1 MKILA
6 LFITLS
12 LSFSCNE
19 SDKIKSLKTTSEFTL
34 NVDNLDINA
43 VGYKHFEE
51 DMDVGVNSMFVFN
64 NTIYLPDVFHKNIKA
79 FNIET
84 KRLKVSEELT
94 AWITDIMIYNQK
106 VLVVSD
112 YNGLSLLDLDL
123 NINEK
128 SIQLPKGYKYFI
140 KYDEEFFI
148 VNYSVVKRSEGRV
161 FYECYKLD
169 SLLTHKID
177 KVNLASEVLPDR
189 VCFFD
194 NEKQIEEKLYLEVGN
209 SFYEIPHSLKRI
221 KEYDAFNI
229 FVEDKQIT
237 YYYIDEK
244 ELEIKV
250 FTY

>member
-189 VCFFD
+189 VCF
-194 NEKQIEEKLYLEVGN
+194 L
-209 SFYEIPHSLKRI
+209 
-221 KEYDAFNI
+221 
-229 FVEDKQIT
+229 IT
-237 YYYIDEK
+237 K
-244 ELEIKV
+244 SK
-250 FTY
+250 